1 MSINENGEMQG
12 KDGRRLTA
20 QNGDLSSYNSLDT
33 AIHRVNIHMKPTGMP
48 ARYTFFSNRMY
59 HGDLFIFAPG
69 QRVAAFN
76 TITAAISN
84 IQKKLLGL

>member
-1 MSINENGEMQG
+1 MSLNENGKMQG
-12 KDGRRLTA
+12 EDGKLDA
-20 QNGDLSSYNSLDT
+20 QNGDLSNYDSLDT